1 MQINEALVDSH
12 LPAIEGVG
20 AWSEVAGF
28 RVRCLGLRVRGFQ
41 RGFWMLNCYV
51 LRSPRKEVSPLQ
63 SFSEEK
69 VRNA

>member
-28 RVRCLGLRVRGFQ
+28 RVRGFQ